1 MNIID
6 LIQRRRNIVFDEGE
20 GINLITKYVN
30 KYEGREF
37 YFKGLK
43 EKYSGLSNEEILK
56 KVQREID
63 SMLILYRYRIQVKE
77 YTDRKGISQCV
88 IKILGR
94 AGMFSRYNMLNIELG
109 IKTEK

>member
-20 GINLITKYVN
+20 GISLITKYVN

-37 YFKGLK
+37 YFKGLRK
-43 EKYSGLSNEEILK
+43 KYFKLSHEELLK

-63 SMLILYRYRIQVKE
+63 SMLILYRYHIHVKE
-77 YTDRKGISQCV
+77 YTDRKGMSQCA

-94 AGMFSRYNMLNIELG
+94 AGMFNRYNMLNIELS